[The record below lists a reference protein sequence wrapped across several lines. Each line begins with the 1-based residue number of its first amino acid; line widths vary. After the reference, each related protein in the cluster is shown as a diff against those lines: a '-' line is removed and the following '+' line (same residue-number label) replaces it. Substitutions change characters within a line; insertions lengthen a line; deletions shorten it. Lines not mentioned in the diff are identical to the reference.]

1 MGLTEEEVNEHA
13 KRLIE
18 LHNNEYE
25 FSLVYEDEELEDL
38 GQREWERIFEAMYE
52 ANVEVTFDD

>member
-1 MGLTEEEVNEHA
+1 MALTEEEVNEHA

-18 LHNNEYE
+18 LHNDEYE

-38 GQREWERIFEAMYE
+38 NEIEWERIFGAMYK
-52 ANVEVTFDD
+52 AKVEVTFD

>member
-1 MGLTEEEVNEHA
+1 MALTEEEVKEYA
-13 KRLIE
+13 KRVIE
-18 LHNNEYE
+18 IHNEDYD

-52 ANVEVTFDD
+52 AKVEVTFD

>member
-1 MGLTEEEVNEHA
+1 MGLTEEEVNGHA

-18 LHNNEYE
+18 LHNDEYE

-52 ANVEVTFDD
+52 AKVEVTFDE